1 MERGSLVPPELRHSV
16 QETPDLALELE
27 VFAGTSRRHLGVAAD
42 LLCRDTTGS
51 DRRVPPDATRN
62 GACVGHLDNKVP
74 AADELSVRVA

>member
-27 VFAGTSRRHLGVAAD
+27 VFAGTSRRHFGVAAD

-51 DRRVPPDATRN
+51 GRRVPYHD
-62 GACVGHLDNKVP
+62 H
-74 AADELSVRVA
+74 VRVEGLDVLGGVAKRLALGRG